1 MPTLRGLSHF
11 IFALVLATRAQST
24 LGPKADESETRQGL
38 SLISWG
44 ELVSFC
50 C

>member
-1 MPTLRGLSHF
+1 MLRGPVAFHLRPCFGHG
-11 IFALVLATRAQST
+11 AYQSM